1 MNKRNLQKKRALCS
15 VLFVLLL
22 SAIGTT
28 NGNVNILTQKIYT
41 INENKKAK
49 SIQQYFIKGT
59 ICPMPSFLEVY
70 NITAH
75 EATLIWENVGDL
87 YDLELKEANDVEWQ
101 IIEIVG
107 NTITITDMTPN
118 TTYNIRIRTICDP
131 DYEVTSDWKTINFT
145 TEPFSNQT
153 ITALSSGWNW
163 FSSNVEITLDDLEA
177 ALVEALPNTAITIQ
191 SQTQNT
197 TYNPNNN
204 RWTGRLTYLDVT
216 QMYKINVSSDCEITL
231 AGTPINLIEHS
242 VIIQNG
248 NNWIGYPLHETMSV
262 NDALVGF
269 PAVNGDIIQSQK
281 NNSVFTRGAWR
292 GALMNLEPGQGY
304 IFQSTVQEDRTLT
317 FPAGAK

>member
-1 MNKRNLQKKRALCS
+1 MNLTANFNS
-15 VLFVLLL
+15 VRTHQL
-22 SAIGTT
+22 
-28 NGNVNILTQKIYT
+28 
-41 INENKKAK
+41 
-49 SIQQYFIKGT
+49 
-59 ICPMPSFLEVY
+59 
-70 NITAH
+70 
-75 EATLIWENVGDL
+75 
-87 YDLELKEANDVEWQ
+87 VE
-101 IIEIVG
+101 
-107 NTITITDMTPN
+107 
-118 TTYNIRIRTICDP
+118 
-131 DYEVTSDWKTINFT
+131 
-145 TEPFSNQT
+145 
-153 ITALSSGWNW
+153 GWNW
-163 FSSNVEITLDDLEA
+163 WSTDLDITLDDLKA
-177 ALVEALPNTAITIQ
+177 ALVAALPSSTITIQ
-191 SQTQNT
+191 SQTQNASYT
-197 TYNPNNN
+197 PNNN

-216 QMYKINVSSDCEITL
+216 QMYKINVSIDCEITL